1 MLTTFCVVVPAKYW
15 FGRIM
20 RLVSIWKPFFHEKL
34 TCVYVPSSQRARCVS
49 RAITCDMINVYSF
62 DGQLL
67 GIVVNFRSLLA
78 AWGMKKIIT
87 KAEKLPNDGYYLP
100 KSLQFEAKKQISIKD
115 KVVVDM
121 LSSHKLLCWVVTDPD
136 MKDNP
141 IVYSSPGFCRY
152 TGYSKIEIEGRNCRF
167 LQGKDTKKED
177 VDAIRLA
184 IREKREESVCL
195 LNYRK
200 DGRFNINTNLN
211 NLSRLRFRLSYEN
224 SSKIVL
230 LYCHAWIMY
239 STLMQNNLTFRHKIL
254 QPVLRHA
261 DVWSK
266 R

>member
-1 MLTTFCVVVPAKYW
+1 MDVLD
-15 FGRIM
+15 
-20 RLVSIWKPFFHEKL
+20 
-34 TCVYVPSSQRARCVS
+34 PSVIGGYLPL
-49 RAITCDMINVYSF
+49 AI
-62 DGQLL
+62 G
-67 GIVVNFRSLLA
+67 SLLA

-200 DGRFNINTNLN
+200 DGTKFYNQFFVMPMFDPRDSQRVIYYLGVQV
-211 NLSRLRFRLSYEN
+211 EVP
-224 SSKIVL
+224 SKEDGQEPSNPGWV
-230 LYCHAWIMY
+230 Y
-239 STLMQNNLTFRHKIL
+239 SLCK
-254 QPVLRHA
+254 
-261 DVWSK
+261 
-266 R
+266 